1 MTKFKFTLLLII
13 LTNTLNAQFK
23 VLSLNQLNKRIAT
36 GKDTTYVV
44 NLWATWCAPCVEEL
58 PYFERIH
65 RENLNKPIK
74 VILLSLDFKSKLNSD
89 IVPFVIKNKLS
100 TEVFVID
107 EPNQQTFNKL
117 MHKDWTGVL
126 PTTLF
131 VNTKNKIK
139 VLHEKTFTFQELE
152 KTLSALH

>member
-13 LTNTLNAQFK
+13 LTNTLNAQVK
-23 VLSLNQLNKRIAT
+23 VLSLSQLNKRIAK

-58 PYFERIH
+58 PYFERFH
-65 RENLNKPIK
+65 QENLNKPVK
-74 VILLSLDFKSKLNSD
+74 VILLSLDFKSKLNSE

-107 EPNQQTFNKL
+107 EPNQQTFNKV
-117 MHKDWTGVL
+117 MHKDWTGVI
-126 PTTLF
+126 PATLF
-131 VNTKNKIK
+131 INTHKKIK
-139 VLHEKTFTFQELE
+139 LLHEKTFTYQELN
-152 KTLSALH
+152 KTFTDL